1 MKTHSYTRILQWGEC
16 DPAGIIFF
24 PNYLRW
30 MADGVDQMFLAE
42 GIDPNAAVAPGTRS
56 GIPIVQLSMRFL
68 GAPRLHETVIHQI
81 SVERLGGK
89 SLTLHHR
96 FLCGENLLAEA
107 DETRV
112 WATFKSP
119 EDSGLNPARIPDRI
133 RAMLAPETGNP
144 PDTTGDKEEE

>member
-30 MADGVDQMFLAE
+30 MADGVDRMFLAE
-42 GIDPNAAVAPGTRS
+42 GINPNGPVAPGVRS
-56 GIPIVQLSMRFL
+56 GIPIVQLTVRFL
-68 GAPRLHETVIHQI
+68 DAPKLHETVTHQI

-89 SLTLHHR
+89 SLNFRHT
-96 FLCGENLLAEA
+96 FLRGENLLAEA

-112 WATFKSP
+112 WATFNFP
-119 EDSGLNPARIPDRI
+119 ENPALASTPIPDEI
-133 RAMLAPETGNP
+133 RSVLSSETSNT
-144 PDTTGDKEEE
+144 PDPTKSKASK